1 MSSYTE
7 LRPFLLD
14 AFRNVC
20 TQNVKTSFD
29 SLRISI
35 EGEGGTIS
43 LDQALTYLH
52 TWYGICLTEF
62 IHEMFVE
69 ADRLRWKLSS
79 TYIE

>member
-14 AFRNVC
+14 AFKNVC
-20 TQNVKTSFD
+20 LVTVKTSFD
-29 SLRISI
+29 SLRITI
-35 EGEGGTIS
+35 EGGAGTIS

-62 IHEMFVE
+62 THAMFVE
-69 ADRLRWKLSS
+69 ADRLRWKLSAA
-79 TYIE
+79 YIE